1 MNAVIDKAESPMKQ
15 LVKAGVIRTLPYL
28 MVYNKNLNPD
38 YIDTTIQTMCIPRLI
53 YDAVKD
59 QMDDVDKALSVI
71 SVQRALEKLLT
82 NQPTSL
88 IHLRYILIL
97 YNHLDDVCDHVSDHL
112 LTTNLKQKLRILQKL
127 RL

>member
-1 MNAVIDKAESPMKQ
+1 
-15 LVKAGVIRTLPYL
+15 